1 MIPEP
6 TTGPILAIFAH
17 PDDAE
22 ISSGATLAR
31 WCDAGREVHLLVLTN
46 GDRGSGDPAQDRA
59 ELAAI
64 RGREVAAAASVL
76 GLAGTRIVG
85 VHDGDLENTPAI
97 RAEVAREIRV
107 VRPDIVLTCDPT
119 SWFMEDRYFNHRDH
133 RKAGEIALDGTFPAA
148 GNPHFFTEELA
159 GLTPWDP
166 PQVWMSWSNDPNHT
180 EDVTGY
186 VERKLAA
193 LRCHESQVGGDGIR
207 FFDEWLPRQAE
218 EAGKRIGAAHGES
231 FRVLQLT

>member
-6 TTGPILAIFAH
+6 TTGPVLAVFAH

-22 ISSGATLAR
+22 ISCGATLAR

-46 GDRGSGDPAQDRA
+46 GDRGSGDPGADRA
-59 ELAAI
+59 SLAAT
-64 RGREVAAAASVL
+64 RARETVAAGEVL

-97 RAEVAREIRV
+97 RVEVARAIRT
-107 VRPDIVLTCDPT
+107 VRPDIVVTCDPT
-119 SWFMEDRYFNHRDH
+119 AWFMEDRYFNHRDH

-148 GNPHFFTEELA
+148 GNPHFFADELA
-159 GLTPWDP
+159 GLAPWDP
-166 PQVWMSWSNDPNHT
+166 PQVWMSWSNEPNHT
-180 EDVTGY
+180 EDVSGFLD
-186 VERKLAA
+186 RKLAA

-218 EAGKRIGAAHGES
+218 EAGRRIGAAHGES